1 MTFDI
6 VVLLGSGRSNGNSE
20 AAAMAL
26 IKPLQDSGS
35 SVKVF
40 RLAEMEIN
48 HCRGC
53 NACANNGGSCIIQ
66 DDMTQLY
73 PFLEEADLV
82 LLVTPIYFSGPSSVL
97 KQVIDRCQCMWVRT
111 RKGKENRYGALLTV
125 SGQENANFQN
135 TRSIVRSFLNTL
147 SVGWGGDISF
157 SGYDE
162 PDELGSDPDALER
175 ARAFGLELLESIKAR
190 SGPGMDGRSI
200 G

>member
-1 MTFDI
+1 
-6 VVLLGSGRSNGNSE
+6 
-20 AAAMAL
+20 
-26 IKPLQDSGS
+26 
-35 SVKVF
+35 
-40 RLAEMEIN
+40 
-48 HCRGC
+48 
-53 NACANNGGSCIIQ
+53 
-66 DDMTQLY
+66 
-73 PFLEEADLV
+73 
-82 LLVTPIYFSGPSSVL
+82 
-97 KQVIDRCQCMWVRT
+97 MWVRT